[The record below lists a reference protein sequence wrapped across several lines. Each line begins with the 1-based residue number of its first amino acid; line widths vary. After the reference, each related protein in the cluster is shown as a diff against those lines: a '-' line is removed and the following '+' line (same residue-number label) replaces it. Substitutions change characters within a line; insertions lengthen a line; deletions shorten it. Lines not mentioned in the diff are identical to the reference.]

1 MKEHLKNIILTI
13 SFVLMLLSISCQSG
27 GNEEQTVKQGNT
39 YAVKQPTRTRTVG
52 RQYSVSVNSEIDVR
66 IVEIDGHDYIVA
78 ANHSDVRPGGVSI
91 MHSESC
97 KCHKNK

>member
-1 MKEHLKNIILTI
+1 MKEHFKNIILTI

-39 YAVKQPTRTRTVG
+39 CAIKQPTRTRTVG
-52 RQYSVSVNSEIDVR
+52 QKYSIGCSDIDIR

-78 ANHSDVRPGGVSI
+78 SNRSSTRPGGVSI
-91 MHSESC
+91 VHSESC
-97 KCHKNK
+97 KCHKND